1 MGDKLSFQRRTDLL
15 IENRVHS
22 MSVTALAK
30 FSEAIVEYVANL
42 DTAPDKSVSKE
53 RFSGEIM
60 SAFDLLFNNW
70 LQSKEAKVL

>member
-1 MGDKLSFQRRTDLL
+1 
-15 IENRVHS
+15 